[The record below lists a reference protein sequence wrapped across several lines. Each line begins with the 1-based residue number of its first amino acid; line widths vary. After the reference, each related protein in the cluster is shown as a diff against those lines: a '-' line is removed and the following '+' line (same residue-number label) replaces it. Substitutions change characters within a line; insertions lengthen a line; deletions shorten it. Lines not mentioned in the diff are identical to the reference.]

1 MQTNKKKVCVITGTR
16 AEYGLLYYLLKGIQ
30 ADSDLELQIIATGM
44 HLSPEFGLTYKEI
57 LKDGFSIDFNVEM
70 LLSGDT
76 PSSISKST
84 GLGLIGFADAFN
96 NLDPDMIIVL
106 GDRFEIF
113 SACTAALFS
122 RIPIVHFH
130 GGETTAGAFDEA
142 LRHSIT
148 KMSTLHFVSAEP
160 YRKRVIQLGEQPDR
174 VFNVGALGVENIRRM
189 ELLAKENLEENLNFK
204 FGEKNLLVT
213 FHPVTLE
220 ERTASTQ
227 FSELLKSLKN
237 LENTKVIFTKANA
250 DSEGR
255 VINQLIDEYVS
266 LDGQNSIAFKSMGQL
281 NYLSAMKYVDGVVGN
296 SSSGIF
302 EAPSFK
308 VGTINIGDR
317 QRGRLMTESVI
328 NCNPDSQSISSA
340 LELLFSNEFS
350 SKLSKIANP
359 LDGGNTSEVIIQEIK
374 RFDFNSSLK
383 KTFFD
388 L

>member
-1 MQTNKKKVCVITGTR
+1 MKNNKKKICVITGTR
-16 AEYGLLYYLLKGIQ
+16 AEYGLLFYLMKGIQ

-96 NLDPDMIIVL
+96 NLDPDIIIVL

-122 RIPIVHFH
+122 RIPIVHIH

-189 ELLAKENLEENLNFK
+189 ELLAKEDLEEKLNFK
-204 FGEKNLLVT
+204 LGEKNLLVT

-220 ERTASTQ
+220 EQTAAAQ
-227 FSELLKSLKN
+227 FNELLKSLKK
-237 LENTKVIFTKANA
+237 LKNTKVIFTKANA
-250 DSEGR
+250 DSDGR
-255 VINQLIDEYVS
+255 VINKLIDEYVS
-266 LDGQNSIAFKSMGQL
+266 LNVQNSISFKSMGQL
-281 NYLSAMKYVDGVVGN
+281 NYLSAMKYVDGIVGN
-296 SSSGIF
+296 SSSGIL

-308 VGTINIGDR
+308 IGTINIGDR
-317 QRGRLMTESVI
+317 QKGRLMPESVI

-350 SKLSKIANP
+350 SKLSNMANP
-359 LDGGNTSEVIIQEIK
+359 LDGGNTSEMIIQEI
-374 RFDFNSSLK
+374 RLFDFKGSLK